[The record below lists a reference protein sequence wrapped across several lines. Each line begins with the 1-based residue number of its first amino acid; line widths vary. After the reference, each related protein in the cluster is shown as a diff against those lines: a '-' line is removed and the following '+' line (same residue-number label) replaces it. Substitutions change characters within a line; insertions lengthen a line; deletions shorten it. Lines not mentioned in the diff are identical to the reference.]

1 MGPPRLQRAQV
12 APPMPVHVMF
22 LLIMLFSAPERR
34 AWHGALMAY
43 WRVGGY
49 APTRHL
55 VFMRVLD
62 SYGHVDMHSC
72 EKSRPRD
79 VRTHLGPTREVHA
92 HMACWRV
99 GGYAPTRHLAFMR
112 VLGWYRHIDMYS
124 REKSGLRDVRTHLG
138 PTREVHARYFCHA
151 VTCPSVLF

>member
-1 MGPPRLQRAQV
+1 MGPPRLQPAQV
-12 APPMPVHVMF
+12 APAMLVHVMF

-34 AWHGALMAY
+34 AWHGALMAC

-55 VFMRVLD
+55 V
-62 SYGHVDMHSC
+62 
-72 EKSRPRD
+72 
-79 VRTHLGPTREVHA
+79 
-92 HMACWRV
+92 
-99 GGYAPTRHLAFMR
+99 FMR

-138 PTREVHARYFCHA
+138 PTRAVHARYFCHA